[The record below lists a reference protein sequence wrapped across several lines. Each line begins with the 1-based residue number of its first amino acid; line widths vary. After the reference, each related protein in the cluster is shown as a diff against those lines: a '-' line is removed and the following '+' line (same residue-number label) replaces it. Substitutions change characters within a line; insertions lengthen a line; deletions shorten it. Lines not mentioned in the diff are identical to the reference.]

1 VWLEGEEVRPRT
13 LFVAEGCTVVR
24 VVDGA
29 VDVVRGPV
37 RVGHGAVQGDEKV
50 AWDRVEGSG

>member
-1 VWLEGEEVRPRT
+1 VWLEGEEVGPRT
-13 LFVAEGCTVVR
+13 LFVAEGCTVVG

-37 RVGHGAVQGDEKV
+37 RVGHGV
-50 AWDRVEGSG
+50 VEGKEKIACDRIET